1 MVASRGDR
9 IRCTVMFEEEI
20 EREDGKKQVPI
31 CFTLNG
37 RRILIKRT
45 KQHRETDRVFMDYH
59 DDKPLYPYIGMT
71 EGCSV
76 LAKVSI
82 SEKGLMCILMKPPL
96 SSRSSTKP
104 RGSKIRA
111 CPDSD
116 LGELIF

>member
-9 IRCTVMFEEEI
+9 IRCTVMFEGVKEK
-20 EREDGKKQVPI
+20 EDGKKQIPI

-37 RRILIKRT
+37 KRILIKRT
-45 KQHRETDRVFMDYH
+45 KQHRETDRVFMDYD

-82 SEKGLMCILMKPPL
+82 SENGLVCILMKPPL

-111 CPDSD
+111 CPHSD
-116 LGELIF
+116 LGEFLF